1 MVAKLVALVLPLGL
15 DTFAVAATLGAIGV
29 LLYTL
34 LASEQEEETRL
45 AEFAQMR
52 GVGAIMLGVSIS
64 LDELAV
70 GFTLGLL
77 RLPAGLVI
85 GPDRSPGFIVRQLG
99 LRLGARLSV
108 RLREGAERLAERRA
122 HRARRRTVG

>member
-1 MVAKLVALVLPLGL
+1 VVAKLVALVLPLGL

-85 GPDRSPGFIVRQLG
+85 GPDRSPGFIVTQPG